1 MDSFA
6 HFILTRFNVPLQF
19 DLPPGR
25 QPKHMGIDEGWLG
38 RRFDL
43 FERVCLGSVQRQTEG
58 GFQWLVFMDW
68 ATPLPFKERMAAL
81 TVRNEF
87 LHPVYCSQFN
97 EEFALEE
104 IRRREEPGRIRIT
117 TRLDNDD
124 AIHPRL
130 VARVQE
136 LARRQVPAM
145 DPARGFF
152 VSFPIGCAERKG
164 DFYLQRYRCNPFT
177 SFVSGQACARTVLGC
192 DHRYIADVA
201 PVVLDY
207 TRPMWCQVIHE
218 ENVANRLRGVYW
230 PGGGRSAFAS
240 AVPDTAR
247 RAPAWQMAEVARS
260 AWNYLRHR

>member
-19 DLPPGR
+19 DLHPGR

-43 FERVCLGSVQRQTEG
+43 FERVCLNSVQRQTEG

-104 IRRREEPGRIRIT
+104 IRRRERPGGLRLT
-117 TRLDNDD
+117 TRLEVNT
-124 AIHPRL
+124 AIHPRT
-130 VARVQE
+130 VARLQE
-136 LARRQVPAM
+136 WVRTCRGFEDSAGQFLRIPLGCV
-145 DPARGFF
+145 ARG
-152 VSFPIGCAERKG
+152 GAY
-164 DFYLQRYRCNPFT
+164 YLAYSHASPFT
-177 SFVSGQACARTVLGC
+177 SYVSASACRHTVLDASDGE
-192 DHRYIADVA
+192 
-201 PVVLDY
+201 PGS
-207 TRPMWCQVIHE
+207 RPAASIRSWRPLWCQVASAE
-218 ENVANRLRGVYW
+218 ESGLKCRLWFW
-230 PGGGRSAFAS
+230 PGGGGGFAGI
-240 AVPDTAR
+240 DTEAG
-247 RAPAWQMAEVARS
+247 RADPG
-260 AWNYLRHR
+260 